1 MTETAFSFL
10 MIRDASFDGA
20 NIKSLKTLFWV
31 SLEVLDHIIPR
42 SEEQAVVVS
51 RDALFLVPGHVAH
64 LVDVDGLQS
73 LTGDHCVGPL
83 AVGSRGANLGLTE
96 DAVISLPHCC
106 GCFTPPGMK

>member
-1 MTETAFSFL
+1 

-83 AVGSRGANLGLTE
+83 AVGSRGADVGFAE
-96 DAVISLPHCC
+96 DADISLPNCS
-106 GCFTPPGMK
+106 GRLSPPEMK